1 MKKILALLLALVMA
15 LSLCACGEKKSEN
28 VVAVEAAIEA
38 IGEVSLDSEDVIA
51 SAENLFEQL
60 TAEEQEKVENRIL
73 LTQAREAYEQAVLD
87 AIPTKEEML
96 EQAQPLN
103 VDKLYAAYCDNK
115 LAAEDTY
122 LNKVFTFDAI
132 VSSVNEDGCTLYLN
146 EHKQGKSVSTRSF
159 NPSFKVPLARE
170 ELVTLNK
177 KDVLSIVAILSDFK
191 VRKETDF
198 IGGYAIYLDMQFENS
213 VCLENHGTYVVEWVG
228 EIQSRNTKTD
238 AIDGVYPY
246 SIQLDKDPTLFSAY
260 FKNNA
265 NMDECRGKMV
275 RIVGEPVFDAGG
287 RYDLVNAK
295 LVEVL
300 D

>member
-1 MKKILALLLALVMA
+1 MKKTLAMLLALVMV
-15 LSLCACGEKKSEN
+15 LSLCGCGKSEN
-28 VVAVEAAIEA
+28 VKAVEAAIEA
-38 IGEVSLDSEDVIA
+38 IGEVSLDSEDVIV

-73 LTQAREAYEQAVLD
+73 LTQAREAYAQAVLD

-96 EQAQPLN
+96 EQAQPLD

-132 VSSVNEDGCTLYLN
+132 VSSVSEDGCTLYLN
-146 EHKQGKSVSTRSF
+146 EHKQGKSVSSRDY
-159 NPSFKVPLARE
+159 NPSFNVSLPRE

-177 KDVLSIVAILSDFK
+177 KDVLSIVAILSDFE
-191 VRKETDF
+191 VRKETLDF
-198 IGGYAIYLDMQFENS
+198 GGYAIYLDMQFENA

-228 EIQSRNTKTD
+228 EIHSRNTKIDT
-238 AIDGVYPY
+238 IDGVYPY
-246 SIQLDKDPTLFSAY
+246 NIQLDNDPYLFLVY
-260 FKNNA
+260 FKNDA
-265 NMDECRGKMV
+265 NMDEYRWKTV
-275 RIVGEPVFDAGG
+275 KLVGEPVAGDGG
-287 RYDLVNAK
+287 RYKLVNAE